1 MIRNCSPLKVSTLRI
16 KIPFTI
22 IETLKKRIMKIYYV
36 VEKHTRNVGD
46 DIQELNGLKTITAY
60 TIEEND
66 LELFFDVEGSNS
78 ESTEEM
84 INEYLDDNGYGDTE
98 HTLKQL

>member
-1 MIRNCSPLKVSTLRI
+1 
-16 KIPFTI
+16 
-22 IETLKKRIMKIYYV
+22 MKIYYV

-78 ESTEEM
+78 ESTKEM